1 MDEVLAFR
9 RRVFLTLGTLGFFL
23 VLSADPLAKL
33 FGNEGDPD
41 LLTAGFL
48 VVVVIDLFVA
58 SRLLFSQERLA
69 KARTNLATRGRDGSL
84 VGVGKVASILAAS
97 LAMTP
102 LLMGFVLL
110 VISGDTWRLY
120 LFAGVSLLAG
130 FFLWRRIE
138 EGIRQLSGF

>member
-1 MDEVLAFR
+1 MDAVLAFR

-23 VLSADPLAKL
+23 VVAADSIAGL

-48 VVVVIDLFVA
+48 VVVVIDLIVA
-58 SRLLFSQERLA
+58 SRLLLSQERLA
-69 KARTNLATRGRDGSL
+69 KARTNLAARGRDGSML
-84 VGVGKVASILAAS
+84 GVGKVATILGAS

-130 FFLWRRIE
+130 FYLWRRIE
-138 EGIRQLSGF
+138 EGIRYLSGF